1 MKNLRSCLQSEQA
14 YKEIREYKENIEDDN
29 TLRYVLE
36 TVEEIIDGF
45 RNETDQLIK
54 ELMDL
59 HYECVLDGVTKNL
72 IFMIE
77 EIIKR
82 DSKKRER
89 GKYYFSE
96 NPDQKL
102 MILGN
107 TLVRLSLES
116 IFVWN
121 LWHPHNAVIN
131 QIYLRLKESGVEFPK
146 LHYFNAQKVKEYY
159 MVVKESSK
167 NGSLYR
173 QQSSMLNEQC
183 FDQLKKVIEKSQ
195 FNNGK
200 LHEINEELKQ
210 IKIVNENQKV
220 FIENFDKAYQ
230 DYLVNKQLEQFNN
243 QIHSMQMCKLSQ
255 VVQNMMNSKVIKIKI
270 INYAVILQINK
281 VIISQ
286 ELLVIKILNIKII
299 NLLKNYFKKM
309 IQYKLKFRVLKYQ
322 KLLLKIKI
330 NINDESMSFEKEM
343 EIKKKRESRRER
355 SKFEDIQEENESQ
368 KMTCY
373 ESILNCMGSCFGTLR
388 AWIPCCFCCCPYP
401 YYLVTQGQKGLLQKF
416 GKYVKTLDSGLH
428 EINPF
433 TERVIPVSTKT
444 FIIDL
449 ERQLVLTKDNIT
461 VNIDTIVYYRV
472 VDVMKS
478 AYRVKMIVEAI
489 KEITYATLRTI
500 CGEHTL
506 QEIIENRQ
514 KIADEIE
521 GFIFDVVSEW
531 GIYLEHIFIKDMLM
545 NEELQSSLS
554 NAPKA
559 QRLAQ
564 SKIISAQS
572 DVSAAKLLR
581 EAADMLDS
589 RAAMQIRYF
598 ETVQLIAK
606 NHNPKILF
614 LSMDQQNQK
623 K

>member
-14 YKEIREYKENIEDDN
+14 YKEIREYKENIEDDT
-29 TLRYVLE
+29 TLRYVFE
-36 TVEEIIDGF
+36 TVEEIMYSKQSEPIEMVLGMRF
-45 RNETDQLIK
+45 IK

-121 LWHPHNAVIN
+121 LWHPHNTVIN

-159 MVVKESSK
+159 MVIKESSK

-243 QIHSMQMCKLSQ
+243 QIHSICLEYDEFQSYQNKNNQLCSYSTDKQSNHISRTVSYQNSQ
-255 VVQNMMNSKVIKIKI
+255 H
-270 INYAVILQINK
+270 
-281 VIISQ
+281 
-286 ELLVIKILNIKII
+286 
-299 NLLKNYFKKM
+299 KNNQS
-309 IQYKLKFRVLKYQ
+309 IE
-322 KLLLKIKI
+322 KLLQE
-330 NINDESMSFEKEM
+330 NDIIQAQIQSFE
-343 EIKKKRESRRER
+343 
-355 SKFEDIQEENESQ
+355 
-368 KMTCY
+368 
-373 ESILNCMGSCFGTLR
+373 
-388 AWIPCCFCCCPYP
+388 IP
-401 YYLVTQGQKGLLQKF
+401 
-416 GKYVKTLDSGLH
+416 KT
-428 EINPF
+428 
-433 TERVIPVSTKT
+433 STKN
-444 FIIDL
+444 
-449 ERQLVLTKDNIT
+449 Q
-461 VNIDTIVYYRV
+461 
-472 VDVMKS
+472 
-478 AYRVKMIVEAI
+478 
-489 KEITYATLRTI
+489 
-500 CGEHTL
+500 
-506 QEIIENRQ
+506 
-514 KIADEIE
+514 
-521 GFIFDVVSEW
+521 
-531 GIYLEHIFIKDMLM
+531 
-545 NEELQSSLS
+545 
-554 NAPKA
+554 
-559 QRLAQ
+559 
-564 SKIISAQS
+564 
-572 DVSAAKLLR
+572 
-581 EAADMLDS
+581 
-589 RAAMQIRYF
+589 
-598 ETVQLIAK
+598 
-606 NHNPKILF
+606 
-614 LSMDQQNQK
+614 DQYQ
-623 K
+623 